1 MNFVKSEIFQ
11 MCYGDFETFLTLEI
25 EVLKLSFRVNFEKNS
40 YEQSVTLSI
49 GFQGSSS
56 KARYQQSCKE
66 KKRKKRI
73 KKAGVHN
80 NPLPGMSS

>member
-1 MNFVKSEIFQ
+1 MSK
-11 MCYGDFETFLTLEI
+11 G
-25 EVLKLSFRVNFEKNS
+25 
-40 YEQSVTLSI
+40 VTLSI
-49 GFQGSSS
+49 GFQGSS